1 MRHSMSGKAMFRGRE
16 EAGRQL
22 AKHLE
27 HLRGEDVVVLG
38 LPRGGVPVA
47 HEVARALDAPLDVIV
62 VRKLGFPSQP
72 ELAMGA
78 IGEDG
83 VRVLNEALVTPEV
96 ASSPAFAAV
105 ETRERHELAR
115 R

>member
-1 MRHSMSGKAMFRGRE
+1 
-16 EAGRQL
+16 
-22 AKHLE
+22 
-27 HLRGEDVVVLG
+27 
-38 LPRGGVPVA
+38 
-47 HEVARALDAPLDVIV
+47 
-62 VRKLGFPSQP
+62 
-72 ELAMGA
+72 MGA

-115 R
+115 RVEMFRRGRPRVPLEGRVAVIVDDGIATGSTVRAAAEVARALAPDAQAAVPVASRRWSGGRPSTRWS